1 VANPRKKGLG
11 RGLGAL
17 IGQGG
22 ADAAKAVTP
31 PKAAPKP
38 APKET
43 PKAAAQVAVPAAPKF
58 PEALPD
64 GSRLVLIDPR
74 TIAPNPQQPR
84 HTFNEERL
92 QELAE
97 SIRQEG
103 VQSPIEVRENADG
116 YELVSGERRV
126 KASIL
131 AEVDSI
137 PAVCRPISDRDMLKR
152 ALIEN
157 IQREDLN
164 AIETALGYQGIIKEF
179 HWTQEELAEHI
190 GKNRATI
197 TNTLRLLNLPSDVQ
211 QRVQEGQ
218 LTMGHARAL
227 LAFDSPAK
235 QSAVCR
241 AIIRDGLSVRQ
252 VEKLAAPKDPKS
264 PTDSKPKDAHVSK
277 IEDDLRRRFGT
288 RVSLKSNS
296 ENRGKIE
303 IEFFNL
309 DDLERILDMLNS

>member
-1 VANPRKKGLG
+1 M
-11 RGLGAL
+11 
-17 IGQGG
+17 
-22 ADAAKAVTP
+22 
-31 PKAAPKP
+31 
-38 APKET
+38 
-43 PKAAAQVAVPAAPKF
+43 PAAPKF

-64 GSRLVLIDPR
+64 GSRLILIDPR

-84 HTFNEERL
+84 HTFDEERL

-103 VQSPIEVRENADG
+103 VQSPVEVRERGDG

-131 AEVDSI
+131 AELDSI

-190 GKNRATI
+190 GKKRATI

-218 LTMGHARAL
+218 VTMGHARAL
-227 LAFDSPAK
+227 LALDSPAK

-241 AIIRDGLSVRQ
+241 AIIKDGLSVRQ
-252 VEKLAAPKDPKS
+252 VEKLTAPKDPKS

-309 DDLERILDMLNS
+309 EDLERILDMLNS